1 MIEKNHRIFKERWGA
16 HIRAM
21 LTQPP
26 PVAAE
31 IPATLSVLNQINSSQ
46 TQQAIQGAIL
56 LDGNSETIIRGWLSQ
71 PGNPEARS
79 AILKIDDRHDFEVQC
94 NLFRKEIRDKVNAGR
109 HGFELVVPLHL
120 ADGNPHQVKLIDRQT
135 QKVVAEA
142 RQTWRINRTF
152 TDFSGFLAHSLTM
165 PLLQA
170 PFRDEDRLC
179 LAHME
184 KLADYLLSVTD
195 TLDAPPKVSIV
206 MPAYNR
212 AGIIKT
218 SVLSALN
225 QYYTNLELLVVDDGS
240 TDGTG
245 EILSVFK
252 DPRLK
257 VLCND
262 RNRGQCYSLNRAIA
276 EAKGEYIAY
285 LDSDNTW
292 DARYIAAMVGAF
304 AKLPDADALYCGQ
317 YLFRGATDTPFAVRF
332 GSLNRSLLANRNY
345 IDRNAFMHKKAVHD
359 RLGGYDGSILRY
371 VDWDFIIRTSE
382 KYAMYSVPVLLSM
395 YCYDLAANTMT
406 NDDSH
411 LPDLDVIRANQKKR
425 AGQQQRETAQKLPLS
440 REISVILFDG
450 NTHRHPREYIEALQ
464 PRELAA
470 KAEVL
475 VPGPSGDPE
484 TSRYLEDLAST
495 GKITLVPTDEQAG
508 FFQSLSRCVAAAQ
521 PGRDILLLSGRAAL
535 TPGAVQVLQVTAAT
549 HPDCAVVLPQQ
560 VLPPGAKAIRDHVPY
575 AKPQFACDVGILG
588 ESENA
593 VNRPTDHDGN
603 IVELTCDRRLCV
615 HQARSPGSYPGP
627 GPAWRAGR
635 GCLSPVL
642 RIRPACTADEN
653 VLLRQGGC
661 SCPVIKKCCA
671 KPQTTSLPF
680 ATLKAA
686 DSLLP
691 GAINQPSWQRP
702 MPSLPWNL
710 SKD

>member
-1 MIEKNHRIFKERWGA
+1 MLFLNNDIVYVSNFLPKAVLALVDPQVGAVGVRLDDDPASLPQGDDPAVQHTGIQFVWNEKRGYHQPEQIRHPSLEQYLREHENSPLITSHASLLPAVTGALMLVRKADFEKLNGFSEEYEYGLEDIDFCLRLGRDLKKHCCCINDVGLPHVEGATRFKGRQKVRREVIEKNHRIFKERWGP

-21 LTQPP
+21 LTQSP
-26 PVAAE
+26 PVAAKF
-31 IPATLSVLNQINSSQ
+31 PSTLSALNQINSSL
-46 TQQAIQGAIL
+46 TQQAIQGAL
-56 LDGNSETIIRGWLSQ
+56 LPDGNSETIIRGWLAQ
-71 PGNPEARS
+71 PGNPEARL

-109 HGFELVVPLHL
+109 HVFELVVPLHL

-135 QKVVAEA
+135 QKVVAEV

-179 LAHME
+179 LAHMD

-212 AGIIKT
+212 AGIIKA

-257 VLCND
+257 VLRND

-276 EAKGEYIAY
+276 EAQGKYIAY

-359 RLGGYDGSILRY
+359 GLGGYDGSISRY

-395 YCYDLAANTMT
+395 YYYDLAANTMT

-411 LPDLDVIRANQKKR
+411 LPDLDVIRANQKKL
-425 AGQQQRETAQKLPLS
+425 AGQQQRETAKKLPLS
-440 REISVILFDG
+440 QEISVILFD
-450 NTHRHPREYIEALQ
+450 NTHRHPRECIEAVQSL
-464 PRELAA
+464 ELWA
-470 KAEVL
+470 KAEIL
-475 VPGPSGDPE
+475 VPGPSGATE
-484 TSRYLEDLAST
+484 TSRTLEDLASS
-495 GKITLVPTDEQAG
+495 GKITLVPTDE
-508 FFQSLSRCVAAAQ
+508 
-521 PGRDILLLSGRAAL
+521 SGRFL
-535 TPGAVQVLQVTAAT
+535 SNPEQVR
-549 HPDCAVVLPQQ
+549 C
-560 VLPPGAKAIRDHVPY
+560 
-575 AKPQFACDVGILG
+575 
-588 ESENA
+588 
-593 VNRPTDHDGN
+593 
-603 IVELTCDRRLCV
+603 RRS
-615 HQARSPGSYPGP
+615 AR
-627 GPAWRAGR
+627 
-635 GCLSPVL
+635 
-642 RIRPACTADEN
+642 
-653 VLLRQGGC
+653 Q
-661 SCPVIKKCCA
+661 
-671 KPQTTSLPF
+671 
-680 ATLKAA
+680 
-686 DSLLP
+686 
-691 GAINQPSWQRP
+691 
-702 MPSLPWNL
+702 
-710 SKD
+710 